1 MFVELPK
8 RELISSRNFKDGKQG
23 IICLPMSLN
32 VCLETMKD
40 SEEEISLKNGSFLAV
55 KFNKWTLIVIVKYN
69 IL

>member
-32 VCLETMKD
+32 VCVETLKH
-40 SEEEISLKNGSFLAV
+40 SKEEISSKNGSL
-55 KFNKWTLIVIVKYN
+55 L
-69 IL
+69 L